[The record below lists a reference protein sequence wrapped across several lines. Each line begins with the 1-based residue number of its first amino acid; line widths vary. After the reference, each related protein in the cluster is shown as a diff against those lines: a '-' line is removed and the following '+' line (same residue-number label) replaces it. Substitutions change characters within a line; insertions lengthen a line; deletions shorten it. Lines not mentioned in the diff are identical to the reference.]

1 MIGNCC
7 ERRITPD
14 DNGIYIKANGWV
26 RRGQTVMI
34 RKIAMYALVKT
45 GGKQYRVAKD
55 DTILVERIAADE
67 GAEVILNDIVMLA
80 DGDKVTIG
88 TPKVEGAAVSAT
100 VMRQTRGPKIIIFR
114 RKRRKNHRRT
124 QGHRQDLTL
133 LKINDIA
140 EDAKKL
146 RQRNRSQNGSEK
158 SRDHDRKRRE
168 KASSEK
174 SCGEKASAKSRRREK
189 ASRKES
195 GKERLNTTPHCGM
208 NKMKGVELWH
218 IKKQVVAPE
227 TVAIRLVV
235 VLV

>member
-1 MIGNCC
+1 
-7 ERRITPD
+7 
-14 DNGIYIKANGWV
+14 
-26 RRGQTVMI
+26 
-34 RKIAMYALVKT
+34 MYALVKT
-45 GGKQYRVAKD
+45 GGKQYRVTKD

-67 GAEVILNDIVMLA
+67 GAEVILNDIVLLA

-146 RQRNRSQNGSEK
+146 TPAK
-158 SRDHDRKRRE
+158 PAAKTAAK
-168 KASSEK
+168 KAATTTESAAK
-174 SCGEKASAKSRRREK
+174 KPAAKKAAAKKPAAKK
-189 ASRKES
+189 AA
-195 GKERLNTTPHCGM
+195 
-208 NKMKGVELWH
+208 
-218 IKKQVVAPE
+218 KKD
-227 TVAIRLVV
+227 
-235 VLV
+235 

>member
-1 MIGNCC
+1 
-7 ERRITPD
+7 
-14 DNGIYIKANGWV
+14 
-26 RRGQTVMI
+26 MI

-45 GGKQYRVAKD
+45 GGKQYRVSKD

-67 GAEVILNDIVMLA
+67 GAEVILNYIVMLA
-80 DGDKVTIG
+80 DGEKVTIG

-146 RQRNRSQNGSEK
+146 TPAK
-158 SRDHDRKRRE
+158 PAAK
-168 KASSEK
+168 KAASMTESAAK
-174 SCGEKASAKSRRREK
+174 KPAAKKAAAKKPAAKK
-189 ASRKES
+189 AA
-195 GKERLNTTPHCGM
+195 T
-208 NKMKGVELWH
+208 
-218 IKKQVVAPE
+218 KKPA
-227 TVAIRLVV
+227 AKKD
-235 VLV
+235 

>member
-1 MIGNCC
+1 
-7 ERRITPD
+7 
-14 DNGIYIKANGWV
+14 
-26 RRGQTVMI
+26 
-34 RKIAMYALVKT
+34 MYALVKT

-67 GAEVILNDIVMLA
+67 GTEVILNDIVMLA

-146 RQRNRSQNGSEK
+146 APAK
-158 SRDHDRKRRE
+158 PAAKTAAK
-168 KASSEK
+168 KAAAK
-174 SCGEKASAKSRRREK
+174 KPAPKAAAVKKPAAKK
-189 ASRKES
+189 AA
-195 GKERLNTTPHCGM
+195 
-208 NKMKGVELWH
+208 
-218 IKKQVVAPE
+218 KKD
-227 TVAIRLVV
+227 
-235 VLV
+235 